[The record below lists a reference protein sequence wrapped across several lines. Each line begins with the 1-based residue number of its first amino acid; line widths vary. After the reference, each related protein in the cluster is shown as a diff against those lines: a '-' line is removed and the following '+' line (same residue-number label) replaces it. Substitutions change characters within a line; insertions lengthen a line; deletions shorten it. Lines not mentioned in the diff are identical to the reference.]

1 VAILFDSTRPRQI
14 SRTFA
19 RGLLRST
26 PSTQRVSYSD
36 ADLAEYMAYH
46 AARDEEN
53 RRLEQQ
59 AGVYECRSRMDAGY
73 PIM

>member
-1 VAILFDSTRPRQI
+1 MTTLYDSARPVKP
-14 SRTFA
+14 SNFG
-19 RGLLRST
+19 RGILRSA
-26 PSTQRVSYSD
+26 PSQRVSYSD